1 MFRRRTLTAV
11 SRPLRYGWLLS
22 WLLIGSVHAE
32 TMPLPTPLDPLAHQR
47 EVYLQAREAQTE
59 GDIARYEGLLISLA
73 DYPLLPYL
81 EYNSLRPQLPQLDAA
96 DVSNFLERYQDSWL
110 ADRLEREWLD
120 VLAEQNRWD
129 EFLRFHRPDNSTVS
143 LSCQAL
149 QARLDAGDETALDEV
164 APLWN
169 VGRSQPNICDPVFAR
184 WMEADR
190 LTPKIAWQR
199 FGRSLQARQTRLARY
214 ISTLMPARE
223 RALAELYLRIDAQP
237 ERLRDDPALDQQA
250 PEMQEIV
257 LHGLRRLA
265 AIDGPLALTLSERYH
280 ASHGFEHDDLIAVQ
294 RFILQRKMLQG
305 FVDEAEQRL
314 LDNPELPSEALVS
327 WLLRDAMQAQDWP
340 RIAFWL
346 PKLPAEVLATERW
359 QYWQA
364 RMLMQQ
370 NSPEAIAD
378 ATAIYQELTSTRS
391 FYGFLAADLLD
402 MPYEL
407 VDRPVSATDED
418 ALALYD
424 IPAIARAR
432 ELFLAGQEVEA
443 RSEWQYALAGLD
455 EQQVLS
461 SGRLADLWG
470 WHRNTIQAMIRVNYW
485 DDLQLR
491 FPLAYQDLF
500 ADAAAQY
507 ELPKPLLMSV
517 ARQESAFMHDVR
529 SGAGALGLMQI
540 MPATGQEL
548 ARGAG
553 MRINNQ
559 DLLRPEI
566 NIPLGSRY
574 IAQLLS
580 DFDNNRALAAAAY
593 NAGPNRVRQWLR
605 RTADNP
611 LPLDIWIET
620 IPFAET
626 RGYVQN
632 VLAYNVIYSH
642 RLGEPAR
649 FLSEA
654 EAASAH

>member
-1 MFRRRTLTAV
+1 MFGRRTKKTD
-11 SRPLRYGWLLS
+11 SRRFHCRLLLS
-22 WLLIGSVHAE
+22 WFLISSVYGDA
-32 TMPLPTPLDPLAHQR
+32 PLPAALDPLAHQR
-47 EVYLQAREAQTE
+47 EVYLQARDAQAA
-59 GDIARYEGLLISLA
+59 GDVTRYEELLGSLS

-81 EYNSLRPQLPQLDAA
+81 EYNSLQPQLTQLDAST
-96 DVSNFLERYQDSWL
+96 VSSFLERYRDSVL
-110 ADRLEREWLD
+110 ANRLEREWLG
-120 VLAEQNRWD
+120 VLAEQDRWD
-129 EFLRFHRPDNSTVS
+129 EFLRFHRPENSTVS

-149 QARLDAGDETALDEV
+149 QARLDAGDESALDDV
-164 APLWN
+164 AALWN

-190 LTPKIAWQR
+190 LTAEIAWQR
-199 FGRSLQARQTRLARY
+199 FSRSLQARQTRLARY

-223 RALAELYLRIDAQP
+223 KALAELYLRVDAQP

-250 PEMQEIV
+250 PEIQEIV

-265 AIDGPLALTLSERYH
+265 SIDGPLALTLSERYH
-280 ASHGFEHDDLIAVQ
+280 ASHGFEDDERVAVQ
-294 RFILQRKMLQG
+294 RFILLRKMLQG

-314 LDNPELPSEALVS
+314 LDDPGLASEALIS
-327 WLLRDAMQAQDWP
+327 WLLRDSMQAQDWS

-346 PKLPAEVLATERW
+346 PQLPPEAQVTERW

-370 NSPEAIAD
+370 NSPQATDE
-378 ATAIYQELTSTRS
+378 ATAIYRELATTRS
-391 FYGFLAADLLD
+391 FYGFLAADLLGVD
-402 MPYEL
+402 YEL
-407 VDRPVSATDED
+407 VDRPVPSTDED
-418 ALALYD
+418 ALALYQ
-424 IPAIARAR
+424 IPSIARAR

-443 RSEWQYALAGLD
+443 RSEWQHAMAGLD

-461 SGRLADLWG
+461 SGRLAALWG
-470 WHRNTIQAMIRVNYW
+470 WHRNTIQAMIRVSYW

-491 FPLAYQDLF
+491 FPLAYRDLF
-500 ADAAAQY
+500 ADAADQY
-507 ELPKPLLMSV
+507 DLPKPLLMSV

-548 ARGAG
+548 ARGAS

-559 DLLRPEI
+559 DLLRPEV

-574 IAQLLS
+574 IAQLLR

-611 LPLDIWIET
+611 LPIDMWIET

-642 RLGEPAR
+642 RLGKPAR
-649 FLSEA
+649 FLTEA
-654 EAASAH
+654 EAASTH

>member
-1 MFRRRTLTAV
+1 MFRRRAPTAV

-32 TMPLPTPLDPLAHQR
+32 TISLPAPLDPLAHQR
-47 EVYLQAREAQTE
+47 DVYLQAREAQTAR
-59 GDIARYEGLLISLA
+59 DVTRYEALLPALA

-81 EYNSLRPQLPQLDAA
+81 EYNSLRPQLTQLDAA

-110 ADRLEREWLD
+110 ANRLEREWLN

-129 EFLRFHRPDNSTVS
+129 EFLHFHRPDNSTVS

-149 QARLDAGDETALDEV
+149 QARLNAGDETALDDV

-190 LTPKIAWQR
+190 LTPEIAWQR
-199 FGRSLQARQTRLARY
+199 FGLTLQARQPRLARY

-223 RALAELYLRIDAQP
+223 RALAELFLRVDAQP
-237 ERLRDDPALDQQA
+237 ERLRDDAALDQQG
-250 PEMQEIV
+250 PEVEEIV

-280 ASHGFEHDDLIAVQ
+280 ASHGFEPGDLIAVQ

-305 FVDEAEQRL
+305 FVDDAEQRL
-314 LDNPELPSEALVS
+314 LDNPELASEALIS
-327 WLLRDAMQAQDWP
+327 WLLRNAMQSQDWQ

-346 PKLPAEVLATERW
+346 PKLPAETLATERW

-364 RMLMQQ
+364 RMLTQQ
-370 NSPEAIAD
+370 NSPEAIAE
-378 ATAIYQELTSTRS
+378 ATAIYRELATTRS

-402 MPYEL
+402 LSYDL
-407 VDRPVSATDED
+407 VDRPVSATEED
-418 ALALYD
+418 ALALYE

-443 RSEWQYALAGLD
+443 RSEWQHAMVGLD

-470 WHRNTIQAMIRVNYW
+470 WHRNTIQSMIRVGYW

-548 ARGAG
+548 AQGAG

-574 IAQLLS
+574 IAQLLR

-611 LPLDIWIET
+611 LPLDMWIET

-632 VLAYNVIYSH
+632 VLAYNVIYSN

-654 EAASAH
+654 EVASVH

>member
-1 MFRRRTLTAV
+1 MFRRRHLLTATR
-11 SRPLRYGWLLS
+11 SLRYWLLG
-22 WLLIGSVHAE
+22 LALVTQAHAQPPA
-32 TMPLPTPLDPLAHQR
+32 PLPDTLDPLAEQR
-47 EVYLQAREAQTE
+47 ELYIKARQAQASGNTE
-59 GDIARYEGLLISLA
+59 RYQELLPLLA

-81 EYNSLRPQLPQLDAA
+81 QYQQLRPRLAQA
-96 DVSNFLERYQDSWL
+96 DSATVRGFLSQDPDSWL
-110 ADRLEREWLD
+110 ARRLEREWLD
-120 VLAEQNRWD
+120 VLAGQDRWD
-129 EFLRFHRPDNSTVS
+129 EFLQVHRPDNSTVT

-149 QARLDAGDETALDEV
+149 EARLAAGDTSALDAV
-164 APLWN
+164 AELWN
-169 VGRSQPNICDPVFAR
+169 VSRSQPNICDPVFAR
-184 WMEADR
+184 WMDAER
-190 LTPKIAWQR
+190 LTPEIAWQR
-199 FGRSLQARQTRLARY
+199 FERSLQARQTRLARY

-237 ERLRDDPALDQQA
+237 ERLRDDPGLEQQA
-250 PEMQEIV
+250 PEVTQIV
-257 LHGLRRLA
+257 LHGLRRLG
-265 AIDGPLALTLSERYH
+265 AIDAPLALTMSTRYH
-280 ASHGFEHDDLIAVQ
+280 ASHNISYAELTAVQ

-305 FVDEAEQRL
+305 FVTEAELHL
-314 LDNPELPSEALVS
+314 LEHPELASEALIG
-327 WLLRDAMQAQDWP
+327 WLLRDAMQAQDWS
-340 RIAFWL
+340 RMAFWL
-346 PKLPAEVLATERW
+346 PKLPADARATERW

-364 RMLMQQ
+364 RVLEELGDA
-370 NSPEAIAD
+370 EAA
-378 ATAIYQELTSTRS
+378 AEAQAIYQQLATTRS
-391 FYGFLAADLLD
+391 FYGFLAADLLGL
-402 MPYEL
+402 PYEL
-407 VDRPVSATDED
+407 ADRPVAVSESEI
-418 ALALYD
+418 LALYN
-424 IPAIARAR
+424 IPAIVRAR
-432 ELFLAGQEVEA
+432 ELFLAGQEVDA
-443 RSEWQYALAGLD
+443 RSEWQHAMSGLS

-461 SGRLADLWG
+461 SGRLADMWG
-470 WHRNTIQAMIRVNYW
+470 WHRNTIQAMIRVSYW

-507 ELPKPLLMSV
+507 DLPRPLLMSV

-559 DLLRPEI
+559 DLLQPEV

-574 IAQLLS
+574 IAQLLR
-580 DFDNNRALAAAAY
+580 DFDGNRALAAAAY

-611 LPLDIWIET
+611 LPLDMWIET

-642 RLGEPAR
+642 RLGEAAR

-654 EAASAH
+654 EAASFH